1 MSEEADIQRRIDE
14 YLAWMEVVSLSDR
27 TIQVRRK
34 YLKYFREWCE
44 NRGIN
49 TIEEISRPVVERFQK
64 SLFHYKKKDGK
75 PLAVCSQYSRL
86 SALKAF
92 FKYLAQQRIIMYN
105 PSSELQLPKLG
116 KPIPKQ
122 TMSHEEVQQVM
133 ILCDLSNP
141 LGIRDRAMMEL
152 FYSNGIRRAELIE
165 LNIYDIDFV
174 RGTLMIR
181 EGKGKKDRVVPVGES
196 TLTWLQKYL
205 NDARPKLQVRA
216 DDITLFYTQQ
226 GERLSETYLSAH
238 ISKYISKAN
247 IHKHGSCHLFR
258 HTAATL
264 MLENGADIRYIQ
276 EMLGHSSIKTTEI
289 YTRVSIKQ
297 LKNVHNLTHPTNQK
311 SEDSKPENPPNDSS

>member
-105 PSSELQLPKLG
+105 PTG
-116 KPIPKQ
+116 PIK
-122 TMSHEEVQQVM
+122 V
-133 ILCDLSNP
+133 
-141 LGIRDRAMMEL
+141 
-152 FYSNGIRRAELIE
+152 
-165 LNIYDIDFV
+165 
-174 RGTLMIR
+174 
-181 EGKGKKDRVVPVGES
+181 
-196 TLTWLQKYL
+196 
-205 NDARPKLQVRA
+205 
-216 DDITLFYTQQ
+216 
-226 GERLSETYLSAH
+226 
-238 ISKYISKAN
+238 
-247 IHKHGSCHLFR
+247 
-258 HTAATL
+258 TL
-264 MLENGADIRYIQ
+264 MLSFDVRCSALSPANTTNEIRAGH
-276 EMLGHSSIKTTEI
+276 LGLSATVTVSMSIATMRGPLDFL
-289 YTRVSIKQ
+289 RV
-297 LKNVHNLTHPTNQK
+297 NVPIGNCFFAFELWRT
-311 SEDSKPENPPNDSS
+311 